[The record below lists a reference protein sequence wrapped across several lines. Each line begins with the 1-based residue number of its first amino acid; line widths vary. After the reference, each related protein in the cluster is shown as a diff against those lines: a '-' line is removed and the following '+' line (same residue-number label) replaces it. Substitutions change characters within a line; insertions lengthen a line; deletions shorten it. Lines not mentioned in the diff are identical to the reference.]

1 MNIISGTLIRAT
13 EFFGGVIMKRFLILP
28 VLLLVFGCDEPKP
41 LDPRIPQTSEQ
52 VKNLQSK
59 TAEQLGIEVE
69 RIVKIND
76 YVEIDFVLIPPG
88 EFYMGSLS
96 TEKGRGKD
104 EGPVHKVK
112 ISKPF
117 YMSKYEVTQ
126 IQYQTVF
133 DSTRKIF
140 YSKDDDNPADRVSY
154 NQANRFTEELS
165 LLKREEGL
173 KFRLPTEAEWEYACR
188 AGTTTP
194 FYTGEI
200 INSEQ
205 ANYNATEIYDNGT
218 EGVYLKRATIV
229 GSYPPNPFGLYD
241 VHGNVWEWCR
251 DRFQKHFYEHSP
263 LIDPMAGG
271 DEPVRRGGAWD
282 SPPEDC
288 RSANRSHRKSWRHM
302 ANTGFR
308 IVLEIE
314 NATATNED

>member
-1 MNIISGTLIRAT
+1 
-13 EFFGGVIMKRFLILP
+13 MKRFLILP
-28 VLLLVFGCDEPKP
+28 ALLLILGCDEAKL
-41 LDPRIPQTSEQ
+41 LDPRIPQTTEQ
-52 VKNLQSK
+52 VKSLQSK
-59 TAEQLGIEVE
+59 TAEQFGIEVE
-69 RIVKIND
+69 RAVKIND
-76 YVEIDFVLIPPG
+76 HVEIDFILIPPG

-96 TEKGRGKD
+96 TEEGRGKD
-104 EGPVHKVK
+104 EGPIHKVK

-140 YSKDDDNPADRVSY
+140 YSKENDNPADRVSY

-165 LLKREEGL
+165 LLKQEEGL

-194 FYTGEI
+194 FYTGET

-205 ANYNATEIYDNGT
+205 ANYKATAVYGDGVQGT
-218 EGVYLKRATIV
+218 YLERATVV

-241 VHGNVWEWCR
+241 MHGNLWEWCR
-251 DRFQKHFYEHSP
+251 DRHSKDFYQHSP
-263 LIDPMAGG
+263 SVDPMAGG

-282 SPPEDC
+282 SKPEDC

-302 ANTGFR
+302 DNTGFR
-308 IVLEIE
+308 IVLEVE
-314 NATATNED
+314 NLPIITED